1 MGQFVLGRIAMSI
14 PTLLGAFALIFLM
27 TRLVPG
33 DPALIILEEN
43 YTQDSYEAVQQQLGL
58 DKPVWQQFTSSLTKA
73 MTGDLGSSFQ
83 NKRPVWLNIQSQL
96 GDTLQLT
103 VAALVIAAAIGI
115 PAGIISAL
123 RRNSWV
129 DYSAMVGALLALC
142 APSFWLGAVFIIIF
156 SLNLGWFPAF
166 GSAASANPWEIVK
179 YLALPGITLG
189 AAAAGLVA
197 RITRSSMLEV
207 LSQDYVRTGRA
218 KGLTERT
225 VTYKHALRNAMIP
238 IATIF
243 GVEVVAL
250 LTGAVVVETVFARP
264 GIGRLLVEAILS
276 RDYPQIQGI
285 LILFVVLAVV
295 VNLLVDIAY
304 GIIDPRIRHR

>member
-1 MGQFVLGRIAMSI
+1 MSI
-14 PTLLGAFALIFLM
+14 PTLLGGFALIFLM

-33 DPALIILEEN
+33 DPVLIILEEN
-43 YTQDSYEAVQQQLGL
+43 YTRDSYEAVQQQLGL
-58 DKPVWQQFTSSLTKA
+58 DKPVWQQFTNSLMNA
-73 MTGDLGSSFQ
+73 LTGDLGSSFQ
-83 NKRPVWLNIQSQL
+83 NKRPVSVNIASQV

-103 VAALVIAAAIGI
+103 VAAMIIAAAIGI

-129 DYSAMVGALLALC
+129 DYSAMVSALLALC
-142 APSFWLGAVFIIIF
+142 APSFWLGAVLIIIF
-156 SLNLGWFPAF
+156 SLKLGWFPAF
-166 GSAASANPWEIVK
+166 GSAATANPWDIVRH
-179 YLALPGITLG
+179 LALPGITLG

-207 LSQDYVRTGRA
+207 LSLDYVRTGRA
-218 KGLTERT
+218 KGLTERV
-225 VTYKHALRNAMIP
+225 VTYRHALRNAMIP

-243 GVEVVAL
+243 GVEIVAL

-264 GIGRLLVEAILS
+264 GIGRLLVDAILT

-285 LILFVVLAVV
+285 LILFIVLAVV

-304 GIIDPRIRHR
+304 GVIDPRIRHQ